1 MVYAS
6 GDKEC
11 ELGLSSYKLKYLRG
25 INANGGKVMQPGRS
39 LDE

>member
-11 ELGLSSYKLKYLRG
+11 KLGLSSYKLKDLRG
-25 INANGGKVMQPGRS
+25 INANGVEGVAAGAQLR
-39 LDE
+39 